1 MTRTRLPRPPV
12 LLITDRKMAVRP
24 LTDVAAAALAGGC
37 RWILVREKDLEPDD
51 LLPLVADI
59 VRLAEPHGALVSVS
73 GNAVVA
79 AKAGA
84 KGVHLPQDGAHAD
97 AVAEAR
103 QRLGGDALIGVST
116 HSIAEA
122 QAAARDGADYA
133 TYSPIFLTASK
144 PGYGPALG
152 LDQLADATANVLLPL
167 VALAGI
173 DATNAAGCR
182 EAGAAGIA
190 VMGSIMRATDPGT
203 AIKAMI
209 EAWGA

>member
-1 MTRTRLPRPPV
+1 
-12 LLITDRKMAVRP
+12 MAGRP

-37 RWILVREKDLEPDD
+37 RWILVREKDLEHDD

-73 GNAVVA
+73 GDAAV
-79 AKAGA
+79 AKEADA
-84 KGVHLPQDGAHAD
+84 KGVHLPQDRATATAIAD
-97 AVAEAR
+97 TR
-103 QRLGGDALIGVST
+103 QRLGPDALIGVST
-116 HSIAEA
+116 HSVAEA

-152 LDQLADATANVLLPL
+152 LDGLANAAAQLSLPL

-173 DATNAAGCR
+173 DASNAAACR
-182 EAGAAGIA
+182 DAGAAGVA
-190 VMGSIMRATDPGT
+190 VMGSIMRADDT
-203 AIKAMI
+203 AAVMKATI
-209 EAWGA
+209 AAWNA